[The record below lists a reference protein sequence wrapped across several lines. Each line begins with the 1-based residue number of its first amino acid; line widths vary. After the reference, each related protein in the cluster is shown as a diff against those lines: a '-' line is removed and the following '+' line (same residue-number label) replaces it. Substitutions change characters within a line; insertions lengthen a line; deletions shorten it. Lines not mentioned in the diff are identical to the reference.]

1 MKRTSH
7 LLLALCVGALSLSSC
22 SRSGNGSGDEPN
34 PRPRPTVPIDNG
46 RYTLPLLIYPST
58 LDAIKAYEAKQ
69 GSVLKSVEEFPAGKY
84 YNYKPK
90 SEDVL
95 SITYMYGNA
104 SVSGFETVF
113 VAYKDPK
120 LVINNKEFDE
130 VVARHGLLR

>member
-1 MKRTSH
+1 MAPYLIYIPFRS
-7 LLLALCVGALSLSSC
+7 AYEAYISSAPGPLCGALSLSSC

-69 GSVLKSVEEFPAGKY
+69 GSVLESVEEFLAGKY

-95 SITYMYGNA
+95 SINLH
-104 SVSGFETVF
+104 VWQCVC
-113 VAYKDPK
+113 
-120 LVINNKEFDE
+120 LW
-130 VVARHGLLR
+130 L

>member
-7 LLLALCVGALSLSSC
+7 LLLALCVGVLSLSSC

-69 GSVLKSVEEFPAGKY
+69 GSVLESVEEFLQG
-84 YNYKPK
+84 
-90 SEDVL
+90 STI
-95 SITYMYGNA
+95 IT
-104 SVSGFETVF
+104 SPRVRTS
-113 VAYKDPK
+113 
-120 LVINNKEFDE
+120 
-130 VVARHGLLR
+130 